1 MLTTRRVE
9 MRSKA
14 IRYTIV
20 EVPCPLIEIILWL
33 EKQYLTLGRL
43 YRAFCMRF
51 VTAESVSE

>member
-1 MLTTRRVE
+1 MLTTTRVE
-9 MRSKA
+9 VGSKA

-20 EVPCPLIEIILWL
+20 EVPRPLREIILWL

-51 VTAESVSE
+51 VTAESVNE